1 MQTIAHLGW
10 ETGFIRAL
18 RMNLNIV
25 IPSATLA
32 VKISVRIFSRD
43 DFKTI
48 AKSMA
53 DLPLELMLI
62 AMSFMLGALSGLSPK
77 YIERFANQGDA
88 DLFAAIAIIAMFVLS
103 LIINWIT
110 RWLYII
116 YSKLYIALKQYRDLA
131 AQPRLPDSIIPM
143 AITGRILWGLF
154 YCTMMAMMLVSSLGI
169 SVLTLAYV
177 LHLIQ

>member
-1 MQTIAHLGW
+1 MQSVSHLGW
-10 ETGFIRAL
+10 ETEFIRAL

-32 VKISVRIFSRD
+32 VKISVRIVSRD
-43 DFKTI
+43 DFKTV
-48 AKSMA
+48 AKSIA

-62 AMSFMLGALSGLSPK
+62 AMSFTLGALSGLSPD
-77 YIERFANQGDA
+77 YIKRFANQSDS
-88 DLFAAIAIIAMFVLS
+88 DLFAVVVIIAIFLLS

-110 RWLYII
+110 RWLYIV
-116 YSKLYIALKQYRDLA
+116 YGKLYIALRQYRDLA
-131 AQPRLPDSIIPM
+131 AQPRLPDSVTPV

-154 YCTMMAMMLVSSLGI
+154 YCTMMAIMLVSSLGI